1 MVEPKIDGLS
11 IALTYENGRLVR
23 GATRGDGEVGEDVT
37 ANVRTI
43 ASIPAVLTETLP
55 RVIVRGEVYMPR
67 EQFAA
72 LVEQQEQNGEK
83 TFKNPRNAAA
93 GSLRQKDSA
102 VTRSRGLDIFV
113 FNLQRIEGEDI
124 TSHDRSLS
132 RMEELGFHV
141 VPFRFTAETAE
152 EIVAALKELVTKL
165 DSSFMITNLDFLK
178 HGGRCSTL
186 AALGANLLKLKPMIN
201 MDGGSMS
208 TDKKYRGRDEDAY
221 FQYLDDR
228 FADGVAYDDE
238 YVCIS
243 NGMVDQAILDKAVS
257 VLKKKYKFKNVIVN
271 DVGTVIFAHGGKGC
285 FGVFFLHQ

>member
-1 MVEPKIDGLS
+1 MNDKI
-11 IALTYENGRLVR
+11 
-23 GATRGDGEVGEDVT
+23 
-37 ANVRTI
+37 
-43 ASIPAVLTETLP
+43 
-55 RVIVRGEVYMPR
+55 
-67 EQFAA
+67 Q
-72 LVEQQEQNGEK
+72 
-83 TFKNPRNAAA
+83 
-93 GSLRQKDSA
+93 
-102 VTRSRGLDIFV
+102 
-113 FNLQRIEGEDI
+113 
-124 TSHDRSLS
+124 
-132 RMEELGFHV
+132 
-141 VPFRFTAETAE
+141 FTAELAADIPEEIRKERNIATVALQVHLEDREYKDGDLSNQEVYDIFQARKVLPSTSAVSVGDYQDLFRPFLEAGKTVIHVSISSGISSTYQNACIAAEDLEDLGKVYVIDSLALSQATSILVYKGLDMAEQDKSAE

-228 FADGVAYDDE
+228 FADGVAYDDA

-243 NGMVDQAILDKAVS
+243 NAMVDQAILDKAVS